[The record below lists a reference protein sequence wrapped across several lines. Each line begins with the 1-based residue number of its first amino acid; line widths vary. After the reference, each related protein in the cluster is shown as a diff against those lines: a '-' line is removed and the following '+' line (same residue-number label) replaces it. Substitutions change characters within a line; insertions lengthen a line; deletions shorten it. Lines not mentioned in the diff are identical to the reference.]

1 MEDEEHVLFHCPEYD
16 TCQQEYPDLLLGN
29 MSIKNISD
37 FDNQE
42 TIAKLLWKIRMIR
55 IKLGAD
61 CLILGALKLVFVIL
75 FLFFC

>member
-1 MEDEEHVLFHCPEYD
+1 MCCFTARNMTPVD
-16 TCQQEYPDLLLGN
+16 QEYPDLLLGN

-55 IKLGAD
+55 IKLGVE
-61 CLILGALKLVFVIL
+61 C
-75 FLFFC
+75 

>member
-1 MEDEEHVLFHCPEYD
+1 MPTNTVEDEEHVLFHCPEYD
-16 TCQQEYPDLLLGN
+16 TSRQEYPDLLLGN

-55 IKLGAD
+55 IKLGAE
-61 CLILGALKLVFVIL
+61 C
-75 FLFFC
+75 